1 MKTDLIIQCCE
12 KAIRN
17 ATNIKRMAEDL
28 DQFLTDNFHNIH
40 LRLNGN
46 MQCSPSI
53 EVIIAMENYRLKIK
67 SVKNGTRLNIE
78 FQNNT
83 IITSEEYSAYLPIK
97 KEFNE
102 LYKNITIDEC
112 KMVCLEFKEKMLF
125 NEFMLLMKQLIKV
138 KKMEKDFK

>member
-28 DQFLTDNFHNIH
+28 DQFLTDNFHNIY

-67 SVKNGTRLNIE
+67 SVKNGTRLNLE

-83 IITSEEYSAYLPIK
+83 IITSEEYRTYQPIK

-112 KMVCLEFKEKMLF
+112 KKVCLEFKEKMLF

>member
-17 ATNIKRMAEDL
+17 ATNIKQMAEDL
-28 DQFLTDNFHNIH
+28 DQFLTDNFHNIY

-67 SVKNGTRLNIE
+67 SVKNGTRLNLE

-83 IITSEEYSAYLPIK
+83 IITSEEYRTYQPIK
-97 KEFNE
+97 KEFDE

-112 KMVCLEFKEKMLF
+112 KKVCLEFKEKMLF

>member
-28 DQFLTDNFHNIH
+28 DQFLTDNFHYIS

-53 EVIIAMENYRLKIK
+53 EAIIAMENYRLKIK
-67 SVKNGTRLNIE
+67 SVKNGTRLNFE

-83 IITSEEYSAYLPIK
+83 IITSEEYSAYQPIK
-97 KEFNE
+97 KEFDE

-112 KMVCLEFKEKMLF
+112 KKVCLEFKEKMLF

-138 KKMEKDFK
+138 KKMKKDFK

>member
-1 MKTDLIIQCCE
+1 MKTDHIIQCCE

-28 DQFLTDNFHNIH
+28 DQFLTDNFHNIY

-67 SVKNGTRLNIE
+67 SVKNGTRLNLE

-83 IITSEEYSAYLPIK
+83 IITSEEYRTYQPIK
-97 KEFNE
+97 KEFDE

-112 KMVCLEFKEKMLF
+112 KKVCLEFKEKMLF